1 MAIHY
6 STLNSLSLVLFA
18 LTSTALAD
26 DPPPAGTILRAPT
39 PASPTPADAAAV
51 TQQQAAQSFAP
62 ALPSPPA
69 TTPAAV
75 GVLTPKLQPQ
85 SVTVVLITGATM
97 TGTLAEADQWTMK
110 TSLGTTSL
118 PLSAVAGVRMA
129 QEGNPTSTVVLH
141 NGDTLTGAVQLD
153 HVTIQTD
160 WGRAEIF
167 GTHVASVLFT
177 PGLKWTSEPGL
188 NGTRWKLVAD
198 ESRSVVTHSS
208 AASTGTAS
216 SSAPTTTSA
225 STPTGAS
232 TASTQPRAATPVR
245 PPIRQ

>member
-1 MAIHY
+1 MAIHN
-6 STLNSLSLVLFA
+6 LMLCALILVPFA
-18 LTSTALAD
+18 LISSALAD
-26 DPPPAGTILRAPT
+26 DPPPPGTLPPVPT
-39 PASPTPADAAAV
+39 PASAAAAA
-51 TQQQAAQSFAP
+51 TQQQSAQTVLPAPPSASASAP
-62 ALPSPPA
+62 A
-69 TTPAAV
+69 TV

-85 SVTVVLITGATM
+85 SVTVALISGATM
-97 TGTLAEADQWTMK
+97 TGTLAETDQWTMK

-129 QEGNPTSTVVLH
+129 QEGNPTSTVILH

-153 HVTIQTD
+153 HITIQTD

-198 ESRSVVTHSS
+198 ESRSVVTHSTTGS
-208 AASTGTAS
+208 TTGTATS
-216 SSAPTTTSA
+216 SNTTTNSA
-225 STPTGAS
+225 STTGAT
-232 TASTQPRAATPVR
+232 TASTQPRVVTPAR